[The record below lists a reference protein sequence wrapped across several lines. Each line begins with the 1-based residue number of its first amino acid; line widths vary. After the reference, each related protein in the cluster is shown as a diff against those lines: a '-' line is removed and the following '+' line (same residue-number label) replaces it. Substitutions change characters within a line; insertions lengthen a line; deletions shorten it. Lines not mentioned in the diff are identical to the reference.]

1 MMCICCDKRISLINW
16 DGKDKQ
22 GEEMD
27 EEKIVFEKRK
37 RQVYDK
43 QTSDFD
49 KEITLDATSE
59 MWNSGVVGKIEA
71 GYGSRHDFDQFVIA
85 ICDDC
90 LEKKKLQ
97 GVVAYT
103 GGYMSTPDDFE
114 KSRIA
119 WRRYNRIDDLL
130 SDD

>member
-1 MMCICCDKRISLINW
+1 MMCICCDKRITLLDW
-16 DGKDKQ
+16 KGK
-22 GEEMD
+22 EEKEKD

-43 QTSDFD
+43 ETSEFD
-49 KEITLDATSE
+49 KEVILDASSE

-71 GYGSRHDFDQFVIA
+71 GYGSRHDMDQFMIA

-97 GVVAYT
+97 GVVAYI
-103 GGYMSTPDDFE
+103 GGYQMMPGDTEYD
-114 KSRIA
+114 KNRIA
-119 WRRYNRIDDLL
+119 WRRYNRIDDFL